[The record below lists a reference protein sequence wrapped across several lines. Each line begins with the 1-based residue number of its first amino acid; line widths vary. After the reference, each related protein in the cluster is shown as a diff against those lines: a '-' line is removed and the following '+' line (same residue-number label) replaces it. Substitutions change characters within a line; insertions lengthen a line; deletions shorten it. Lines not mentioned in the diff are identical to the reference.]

1 MHKPWGQNEIGVFK
15 EQRKPVWLKQ
25 TRTRGQKTRSEGA
38 WGSIR
43 LGLVVT
49 VSLYWP

>member
-1 MHKPWGQNEIGVFK
+1 MQRPWGQNETGVFK

-25 TRTRGQKTRSEGA
+25 ARTRGQKTRSEGV

-49 VSLYWP
+49 MSSYQP